1 MSDEEE
7 LNRRAFET
15 FFATILTE
23 RYCQLR
29 VQGLTETRAVYVA
42 ARDCYRFVDS
52 WWGDQGEEDILSAAS
67 SWLHLEGKLVIGETE
82 G

>member
-1 MSDEEE
+1 MNDNDE

-29 VQGLTETRAVYVA
+29 TQGLTEAGAVYIA
-42 ARDCYRFVDS
+42 ARDSYRFVDS
-52 WWGDQGEEDILSAAS
+52 WGDQGETDILSAAS
-67 SWLHLEGKLVIGETE
+67 SWLHLEGQLVLRESV
-82 G
+82 